1 MSTAYLGIQTATFFD
16 NLEKVQTGDV
26 IYVRTIGETLKY
38 EVLVTGG
45 KAQP

>member
-1 MSTAYLGIQTATFFD
+1 MSTAYLGIQTTTFFD
-16 NLEKVQTGDV
+16 NLEKVQTGDM
-26 IYVRTIGETLKY
+26 IYVRTIGGILNY